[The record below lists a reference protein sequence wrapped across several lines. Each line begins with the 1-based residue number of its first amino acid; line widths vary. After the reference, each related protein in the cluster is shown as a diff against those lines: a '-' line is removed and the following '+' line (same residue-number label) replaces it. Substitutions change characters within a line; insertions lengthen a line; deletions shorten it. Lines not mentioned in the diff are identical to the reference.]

1 MSTDDLKDDDKD
13 KDTNNVYES
22 NASLNMYLGL
32 HYPSSGTTEPR
43 PPILPHEHAP
53 LHGLRFPQRV
63 AELLV
68 RLQPKTLDRALDI
81 GCAVGG
87 SSFCLAKTFGSV
99 DAFDYSASF
108 ITAAQRMKANDE
120 TVFFEIPVEADLCDR
135 VRAVHE
141 KGITPEIT
149 ARVNFFVGDACKIPE
164 LVEDGQVGGANCYD
178 GVILSNLLCR
188 LPDPF
193 ACLEA
198 LPPLVKVGGV
208 VVMVTPYSWLEE
220 YTPRDKWMGG
230 FYDNESSGAAVSSQ
244 DVLQQ
249 TMERLG
255 FEKIHQEQM
264 PLVIREHQ
272 RKYQYIISEATGWR
286 KLC

>member
-1 MSTDDLKDDDKD
+1 MSTTELKEDGSVQH
-13 KDTNNVYES
+13 NNVYES

-32 HYPSSGTTEPR
+32 HYPSSGTAEQV
-43 PPILPHEHAP
+43 PPMLPHEHAP

-68 RLQPKTLDRALDI
+68 RLQPKTFDRALDI

-99 DAFDYSASF
+99 DAFDYSESF
-108 ITAAQRMKANDE
+108 VAAAQRMKAHDE
-120 TVFFEIPVEADLCDR
+120 TVFFEIPVEADLRDR

-141 KGITPEIT
+141 MGITPEIT
-149 ARVNFFVGDACKIPE
+149 AKVNFFVGDACQIPE
-164 LVEDGQVGGANCYD
+164 MIQEGRIGTNCYD

-193 ACLEA
+193 ACIET
-198 LPPLVKVGGV
+198 LPKLVKVGGV
-208 VVMVTPYSWLEE
+208 VVLVTPYSWLDE

-230 FYDNESSGAAVSSQ
+230 FYDNESSGAAVSSK
-244 DVLQQ
+244 DILQQ

-255 FEKIHQEQM
+255 FEKIYQDQM

-286 KLC
+286 KL